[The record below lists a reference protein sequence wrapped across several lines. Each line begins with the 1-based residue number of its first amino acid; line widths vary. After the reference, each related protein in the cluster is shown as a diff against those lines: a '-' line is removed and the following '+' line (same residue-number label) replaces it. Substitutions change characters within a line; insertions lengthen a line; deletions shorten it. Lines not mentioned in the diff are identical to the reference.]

1 MLPIFLELNSK
12 GLHQSSGKEKESC
25 CLLFPSSTKRE
36 IRQFNVVVVQRRKR
50 NDVQRSVMHV
60 QSCCFA
66 CLNPLLFCRSRCRRR
81 HRYVNS
87 LFSSKQCVMKQ
98 LLDSVFVI
106 SGIIEVSV
114 SVISFGLLAR
124 LITLYFTATLI
135 IPDITKTPSN
145 IYLLSTSLSCLDHH
159 YQLLLLF
166 TTLSAS

>member
-1 MLPIFLELNSK
+1 MELNSK

-25 CLLFPSSTKRE
+25 CLVFPSSTKRE
-36 IRQFNVVVVQRRKR
+36 IRQFHVVVVQRQKR
-50 NDVQRSVMHV
+50 NVQKSVMHV

-66 CLNPLLFCRSRCRRR
+66 CLNLLLFCRSRCRRR

-98 LLDSVFVI
+98 LLDSFFVI
-106 SGIIEVSV
+106 SGIIKVSV

-145 IYLLSTSLSCLDHH
+145 IYLFSTSLSCLDHH